1 MNNKLKFY
9 KQVTSL
15 PKEAKQAVY
24 LNVDNWDDF
33 GYKTLYE
40 ITLFDEKGKKYDL
53 GSIKIASFG
62 QTTEERTEL
71 EIEFTQLDEQYFSL
85 GQSVDYYVKIQSLT
99 PELKKQLLVGLHD
112 IVYDEELQEEA
123 LKEDVTNT
131 SLLRGTGLATIKGQY
146 KRILAGG
153 VILTNYDFQYE
164 TEQSEREAGYK
175 LTFSVEPNSNPPS
188 NIHVLIGTN
197 GVGKTHLLNNM
208 VKTLIKEENNKGMF
222 TSIEDD
228 WDEVEEEEFFSG
240 VVSVSYSAFDPF
252 TPYSKEDNNHENF
265 RYTYIGLKEY
275 TKGKITLKPFPKL
288 AKEFLESIRY
298 SFGIG
303 KKEKWID
310 AVTSLESDPL
320 FAQINITQLAEE
332 EWNDKKVLKLFKRLS
347 SGHAIVLLTL
357 TKLVET
363 IEEKTLVL
371 LDEPEGH
378 LHPPLLSAF
387 IRALSD
393 LLIDKNAVAIIA
405 THSPVIVQEVP
416 KNCVWKLSRF
426 GLEAK
431 AERPEIE
438 TFGENIG
445 TLTREIFGLEV
456 AESGFHRLLKKEV
469 DKGLSFSKI
478 LKKYDNQ
485 LGFEAQLLLRALT
498 VDNDD
503 IEDLF

>member
-1 MNNKLKFY
+1 MQLKFY
-9 KQVTSL
+9 KKKWL
-15 PKEAKQAVY
+15 PEKGNLSVY
-24 LNVDNWDDF
+24 LKVDNWDDF
-33 GYKTLYE
+33 GYKTTYD
-40 ITLFDEKGKKYDL
+40 IILFDENGIKYQL
-53 GSIKIASFG
+53 GSIKIAFFG
-62 QTTEERTEL
+62 QTTEKRTEL
-71 EIEFTQLDEQYFSL
+71 PVKFTHLDEQYFSL
-85 GQSVDYYVKIQSLT
+85 GQSVDYYVKIQSLN
-99 PELKKQLLVGLHD
+99 PVLKEQLLIGLHD
-112 IVYDEELQEEA
+112 IVYDKELQKRA
-123 LKEDVTNT
+123 LNEDVTST

-153 VILTNYDFQYE
+153 AILTNYNFQYK
-164 TEQSEREAGYK
+164 TEQSNNEAGYE
-175 LTFSVEPNSNPPS
+175 LTFSVKPNSNPPS
-188 NIHVLIGTN
+188 NIHVLIGRN

-208 VKTLIKEENNKGMF
+208 VKTLIKEENNQGIF

-228 WDEVEEEEFFSG
+228 WNEAEEEEFFSG

-252 TPYSKEDNNHENF
+252 TPYSEEDNNHENF

-275 TKGKITLKPFPKL
+275 IEGEISLKNFPKL

-298 SFGIG
+298 SFQIG
-303 KKEKWID
+303 KKEKWIS
-310 AVTSLESDPL
+310 AVKSLESDPL
-320 FAQINITQLAEE
+320 FAYINITQLAEN
-332 EWNDKKVLKLFKRLS
+332 EWSDRKVLTLFKRLS

-371 LDEPEGH
+371 LDEPEAH

-393 LLIDKNAVAIIA
+393 LLVDKNAVAIIA

-426 GLEAK
+426 GLDAK
-431 AERPEIE
+431 AERFEIE
-438 TFGENIG
+438 IFGENIG

-469 DKGLSFSKI
+469 DKGLNFDEI
-478 LKKYDNQ
+478 IEKYDNQ
-485 LGFEAQLLLRALT
+485 LGFEAQLLLRAFT
-498 VDNDD
+498 IDNDD
-503 IEDLF
+503 IGDLL